1 MRGIDTNVLVRY
13 LTGDDV
19 RQAKRVER
27 FVNRCAR
34 DGEEIYLAQV
44 VLCEAVWVLT
54 TCYHR
59 TRQEIAEV
67 LEMLLETEQ
76 MQVAGRDQVR
86 RALADYWQG
95 PGDFAD
101 YLIGTGNQ
109 EAGCNTTVTFDRKL
123 KGHPAFALLK

>member
-13 LTGDDV
+13 LTRDDV
-19 RQAKRVER
+19 RQAKQVER
-27 FVNRCAR
+27 FVDRCAQ

-59 TRQEIAEV
+59 TRQKIAEV

-76 MQVAGRDQVR
+76 MQVAGRDRVR
-86 RALADYWQG
+86 CALADYRQG

-109 EAGCNTTVTFDRKL
+109 EAGCDTTVTFDRKL